1 MIQSPK
7 ILLIEDDADLA
18 DAIAEILTME
28 GYRVGYASDGMA
40 ALALLADSEL
50 PDLILLDL
58 MMPKMSGW
66 EFREAQLRDYRIARI
81 PVVVLSAT
89 GEPARPIDAMRILRK
104 PVTLEALLATV
115 KKLAGACNLR

>member
-28 GYRVGYASDGMA
+28 GYRVVYASDGMA

-115 KKLAGACNLR
+115 KELAGARDLR

>member
-28 GYRVGYASDGMA
+28 GYRVVYASDGMA

-50 PDLILLDL
+50 PGLILLDL

-115 KKLAGACNLR
+115 KELAGARNLR

>member
-1 MIQSPK
+1 VNQSPK
-7 ILLIEDDADLA
+7 ILLIEDDVDLA

-28 GYRVGYASDGMA
+28 GYRLIYASDGMA
-40 ALALLADSEL
+40 ALALLHDTEL

-66 EFREAQLRDYRIARI
+66 EFREAQLLDYRLSQI

-89 GEPARPIDAMRILRK
+89 GERARPIDATRVLRK
-104 PVTLEALLATV
+104 PVTLEVLLATV
-115 KKLAGACNLR
+115 KEMTFACDRP

>member
-18 DAIAEILTME
+18 DALAEILTME
-28 GYRVGYASDGMA
+28 GYRVVYASDGMA

-50 PDLILLDL
+50 PGLILLDL

-115 KKLAGACNLR
+115 KELAGARNLR

>member
-1 MIQSPK
+1 VNQSPK

-28 GYRVGYASDGMA
+28 GYRIVYASDGMA
-40 ALALLADSEL
+40 ALAVLTESEL

-66 EFREAQLRDYRIARI
+66 EFREAQMRDYRLSRI

-89 GEPARPIDAMRILRK
+89 GERSRPIDATRVLRK
-104 PVTLEALLATV
+104 PVTLDALLATV
-115 KKLAGACNLR
+115 DEFVRIHQEY

>member
-1 MIQSPK
+1 MYQSPK

-18 DAIAEILTME
+18 DAIAEILTLE
-28 GYRVGYASDGMA
+28 GYRVVYASDGMA
-40 ALALLADSEL
+40 ALALLREVEL

-66 EFREAQLRDYRIARI
+66 DFREAQLHDSRLARI

-89 GEPARPIDAMRILRK
+89 GERARPIDATRILRK

-115 KKLAGACNLR
+115 KELAGARDLR